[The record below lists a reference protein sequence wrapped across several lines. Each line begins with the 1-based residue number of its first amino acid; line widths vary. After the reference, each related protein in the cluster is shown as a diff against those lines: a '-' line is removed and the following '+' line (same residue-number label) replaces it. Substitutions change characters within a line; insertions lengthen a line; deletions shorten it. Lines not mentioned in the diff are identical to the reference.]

1 MLPHGRPRPAT
12 RRTPALRR
20 PSSTWRRIMIDPQ
33 GAAAPSTPEPP
44 GTDATAV
51 SDQTVMTVDAGPTTT
66 TVVDAPN
73 ETSTALAA
81 EESAVVAEET
91 ATEETAEES

>member
-1 MLPHGRPRPAT
+1 
-12 RRTPALRR
+12 
-20 PSSTWRRIMIDPQ
+20 MIDPQ

-73 ETSTALAA
+73 ETSTALTA
-81 EESAVVAEET
+81 EESAAVAEET
-91 ATEETAEES
+91 ARGNRRGIHRRRIHSRGTDR